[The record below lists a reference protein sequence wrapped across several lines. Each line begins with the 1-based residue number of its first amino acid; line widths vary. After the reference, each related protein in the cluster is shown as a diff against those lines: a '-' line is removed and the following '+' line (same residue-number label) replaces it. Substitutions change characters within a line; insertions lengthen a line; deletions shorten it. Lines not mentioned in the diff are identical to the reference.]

1 MRRKR
6 QRAVPFLEDT
16 LSDDVFRELQQR
28 LDAYSLG
35 FPATDSGIE
44 LDILR
49 HLFSEQNAAMFL
61 TMTRML
67 ETPESVAQR
76 LDRPADEVAAH
87 LEDMARKGLLFR
99 LEKGGAVRY
108 GAVPFVHGLLEFQ
121 ITRLDSKLAEMVD
134 RYLNEGFGDA
144 VVQSADYFL
153 RTIPVQK
160 SIDVTHHVA
169 SYEDACEILNSRGL
183 IVVTDCICRKR
194 QSLADQGCGK
204 PLEACFMF
212 GSMAQYYL
220 DHDMGRQVTPEEA
233 TEIVSEAQKAGLVTQ
248 PATAQNPAGLCNCCG
263 DCCGVLR
270 SLNIHPRPAEMVF
283 SNHYAVVDADVC
295 SGCEACVERCQMG
308 AISLGGNDVSVVDL
322 DRCIG
327 CGLCVV
333 SCPTEAAR
341 LSPKSADEWRTPPAN
356 SREQMM
362 AMAQKRGIQFR

>member
-1 MRRKR
+1 M
-6 QRAVPFLEDT
+6 
-16 LSDDVFRELQQR
+16 SDDVFRELQQR
-28 LDAYSLG
+28 LDTYSLG

-49 HLFSEQNAAMFL
+49 HLFSEQDAAMFL
-61 TMTRML
+61 AMTRML

-76 LDRPADEVAAH
+76 LGRPVDEGAAH

-99 LEKGGAVRY
+99 LEKGGTVRY
-108 GAVPFVHGLLEFQ
+108 GAIPFVHGLLEFQ
-121 ITRLDSKLAEMVD
+121 ITRLDSRFAEMVG
-134 RYLNEGFGDA
+134 RYLDEGFGEA

-183 IVVTDCICRKR
+183 IVVADCICRKR
-194 QSLADQGCGK
+194 KSLADQGCGK

-220 DHDMGRQVTPEEA
+220 DHDMGRQVTPQEA

-248 PATAQNPAGLCNCCG
+248 PATAQNPAGMCNCCG

-270 SLNIHPRPAEMVF
+270 SLKMHPRPAEMIF

-295 SGCEACVERCQMG
+295 SGCETCVERCQME
-308 AISLGGNDVSVVDL
+308 AISLGESDVSMVDL

-333 SCPTEAAR
+333 SCPSEAAR
-341 LSPKSADEWRTPPAN
+341 LVPKPADEWRTPPAN

-362 AMAQKRGIQFR
+362 AMAQKRGIQFQ